1 MSFGLKNIGATY
13 QRCMHFCFKGQIGC
27 NLEVYVD
34 DIIMN
39 SQKSGSLIFDLEETF
54 SNLRRFNIKLN
65 TEKCTFRVPRAS
77 SWGTSSPSAASKETL
92 IRSQSSLKWARS
104 ETSRMFNDSW
114 GVLRPSAASCPDW
127 GSADSP
133 CTSY

>member
-1 MSFGLKNIGATY
+1 
-13 QRCMHFCFKGQIGC
+13 MHFCFKGQIGC

-34 DIIMN
+34 DIVMN
-39 SQKSGSLIFDLEETF
+39 SQKSGSLISDLEETF
-54 SNLRRFNIKLN
+54 NNLRWFNIKLN
-65 TEKCTFRVPRAS
+65 PEKCTFRVPRAS
-77 SWGTSSPSAASKETL
+77 FWGTSSPSAASKETL
-92 IRSQSSLKWARS
+92 IRSQPSLKWARS